1 MDYIDLYQHLKKNIN
16 FDDDATYVDDL
27 VEGLVRLMNN
37 NYTKPV
43 NLGNPDEYKV
53 NDLANIIV
61 KLIGN

>member
-1 MDYIDLYQHLKKNIN
+1 MQIYGDGQQTRS
-16 FDDDATYVDDL
+16 FQYVDDL

>member
-1 MDYIDLYQHLKKNIN
+1 
-16 FDDDATYVDDL
+16 
-27 VEGLVRLMNN
+27 MNN